1 MKSSVSLVFLED
13 CEFCEVFL
21 KLFVDTMG
29 NKKKKG
35 NRYKSYKTKEL
46 VRKSSVDSQTSESRP
61 RPAPTKSSSSR
72 LKLAP
77 SLASYSKTNASVLYD
92 IVDLNILEQALKEIA
107 VCKVCHTS
115 LGLFR
120 NTLSGLATE
129 ISFRCNACEN
139 VKKFSNC
146 EEVCDQEINT
156 TLGLILNQKFYAL
169 NLRLVYS
176 LRT

>member
-1 MKSSVSLVFLED
+1 MKSSVNLVVLED

-21 KLFVDTMG
+21 KLFVETMG
-29 NKKKKG
+29 NKKNIG
-35 NRYKSYKTKEL
+35 IRYKSYKTKEL

-77 SLASYSKTNASVLYD
+77 SLAFYSKPNASELYD
-92 IVDLNILEQALKEIA
+92 VFDLNILEQALKVIA

-120 NTLSGLATE
+120 NT
-129 ISFRCNACEN
+129 
-139 VKKFSNC
+139 
-146 EEVCDQEINT
+146 
-156 TLGLILNQKFYAL
+156 
-169 NLRLVYS
+169 
-176 LRT
+176 

>member
-13 CEFCEVFL
+13 CEVFL

-29 NKKKKG
+29 NKKKIG

-46 VRKSSVDSQTSESRP
+46 IRNSSVDSQTSESRP
-61 RPAPTKSSSSR
+61 RPEPTKSSSSR

-92 IVDLNILEQALKEIA
+92 IVDLNILEQALKDIA

-115 LGLFR
+115 LGLLR
-120 NTLSGLATE
+120 NTLSGLTTE
-129 ISFRCNACEN
+129 ISLRCNACEKLDGSL
-139 VKKFSNC
+139 VTVRKFVIKK
-146 EEVCDQEINT
+146 
-156 TLGLILNQKFYAL
+156 LILL
-169 NLRLVYS
+169 
-176 LRT
+176 